1 MQAET
6 NAEDICANL
15 EGKVSCE
22 GIPMSMPDA
31 NERWSF
37 GLILSRQVVMNHD
50 VVMSRK
56 GVLALKGLARATGS
70 ENTQSLRPSSGA

>member
-6 NAEDICANL
+6 NAEDICASL

-31 NERWSF
+31 NES
-37 GLILSRQVVMNHD
+37 
-50 VVMSRK
+50 
-56 GVLALKGLARATGS
+56 
-70 ENTQSLRPSSGA
+70 